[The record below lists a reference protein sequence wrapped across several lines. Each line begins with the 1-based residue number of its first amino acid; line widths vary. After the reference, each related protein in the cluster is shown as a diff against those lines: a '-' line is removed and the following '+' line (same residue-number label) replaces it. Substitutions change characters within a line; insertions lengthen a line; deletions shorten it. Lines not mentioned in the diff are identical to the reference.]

1 MRIAD
6 KATVS
11 LPYPEHQPTVP
22 RTDTSL
28 SFWQRFRQQ
37 KMHHIVL
44 EFLNTITALSQFCV
58 WLSKQLVFVRFVPIS
73 TFYRSEEE
81 IFDVIPYG
89 TKIRLYMIIFTLC
102 AHYLSFLL
110 ILPFVIFF
118 SVLSLAVSPLRQ
130 ALKRIIIRSYGD
142 EDIKKFLFLR
152 SFQDD
157 NKIGMKVSPVK
168 VLIDPPEPVIQKFNT
183 VIKRRGKWTLEKE
196 MADIL
201 DSYGL
206 VLYISSDRGGNI
218 ASYHSTDENW
228 RTDVAA
234 LMQEANVIICSPG
247 ATQGTS
253 WEVGQIFEHGHQDK
267 TIFLCPG
274 NNRTQFNGWRYGA
287 AIDQI
292 SDELREWNKI
302 RKHCEEYVFPNFDPM
317 GLFFVIGRKNSN
329 EKFQIRDKQSWG
341 TSIGTDL
348 LAILERAGLMK
359 LTFLTRMRL
368 NIYMYNRPE
377 YFNLEGVL
385 DRERWS

>member
-1 MRIAD
+1 MC
-6 KATVS
+6 T
-11 LPYPEHQPTVP
+11 
-22 RTDTSL
+22 
-28 SFWQRFRQQ
+28 
-37 KMHHIVL
+37 
-44 EFLNTITALSQFCV
+44 
-58 WLSKQLVFVRFVPIS
+58 
-73 TFYRSEEE
+73 
-81 IFDVIPYG
+81 
-89 TKIRLYMIIFTLC
+89 
-102 AHYLSFLL
+102 
-110 ILPFVIFF
+110 LPFLSTNFAICYFF

-130 ALKRIIIRSYGD
+130 ALKRVIIRSYGD

-253 WEVGQIFEHGHQDK
+253 WEVVRFSSTG
-267 TIFLCPG
+267 T
-274 NNRTQFNGWRYGA
+274 RTRLYFCVQ
-287 AIDQI
+287 
-292 SDELREWNKI
+292 
-302 RKHCEEYVFPNFDPM
+302 
-317 GLFFVIGRKNSN
+317 
-329 EKFQIRDKQSWG
+329 G
-341 TSIGTDL
+341 TTERSSTDGGTV
-348 LAILERAGLMK
+348 R
-359 LTFLTRMRL
+359 R
-368 NIYMYNRPE
+368 
-377 YFNLEGVL
+377 
-385 DRERWS
+385 